1 MALAGAFALV
11 LVVIAAAVGINLLLN
26 FGQVAKMADVTGLVE
41 VANSAESND
50 WHFVSAG
57 EALQVGQRIRTYADS
72 TVTLAYYEGSRTLVG
87 PDSELVIT
95 DLGKSSG
102 SLQVL
107 LTQSAGMTSNAVVPL
122 TGNASY
128 FNIDTPSGLVVVH
141 GTSFNVDVTPGG
153 EVLFEVTHGKVQ
165 VKNDLSE
172 VFLLSGQA
180 TSALPGVAFEQP
192 GYQFTLTGK
201 VESIQGAVWKVDGIQ
216 FNTTTATEIL
226 GTYAPGD
233 GVRVKGR
240 ILETGEWVADQIEPS
255 QTDQLKANFTGLI
268 ETMPA
273 IPGVWKIGGRDVMV
287 TKDTD
292 LGNGL
297 EVDSPVKVSFVVQ
310 SDGSWLAKE
319 IELLEDEQPEA
330 TATPTMTTSGTPATE
345 TPTQTLT
352 VTPTMTETPA
362 ETETETETLTPS
374 PSPTGTLET
383 ATPTLTMTVTPS
395 VMPKNETSRCDNS
408 ANPQPEGLRLAQRY
422 QVPYEEIMSW
432 FCKGFGFGEIDL
444 AYGLSVESGMP
455 VSEIFRMRSDGMGW
469 GNIKKAVSAQV
480 PYQSGQPNAKKQR
493 ETYPKTEKVKG
504 YKQLFHRRYGSR
516 RTFCALVEPLS
527 DFINRVQFE
536 FNDITHIIMIK
547 RLIVAKLPKHHT
559 RRIIY
564 AGCTR
569 FHDRSSHTTG
579 TGCWG
584 GWIDYSPG
592 LCAGISFDHPT

>member
-1 MALAGAFALV
+1 MTDQNETLQTYLAEIERGVPLETVLNALPAELADLAPLIRLAASTRGLAHPVLKPEIVQAQQARVVNTARAARASWAGSRRSAARNWLAAPRNSLALAGAFALV

-26 FGQVAKMADVTGLVE
+26 FGQVAKLADVTGLVE
-41 VANSAESND
+41 VANSADSSD

-57 EALQVGQRIRTYADS
+57 EALQAGQRIRTYADS

-87 PDSELVIT
+87 PDSELVVT

-107 LTQSAGMTSNAVVPL
+107 LTQNAGMTSNVVVPL
-122 TGNASY
+122 AGNASY

-180 TSALPGVAFEQP
+180 TSALPGAGFEQP
-192 GYQFTLTGK
+192 GYQFTLTGM
-201 VESIQGAVWKVDGIQ
+201 VESIQDALWIVDGIQ
-216 FNTTTATEIL
+216 FSTTTATEIL
-226 GTYAPGD
+226 GTYMPGD
-233 GVRVKGR
+233 GVVVKGR
-240 ILETGEWVADQIEPS
+240 ILDSGEWVADQIEPS
-255 QTDQLKANFTGLI
+255 QPDLHKANFTGLI

-287 TKDTD
+287 TRDTD
-292 LGNGL
+292 LGKGL
-297 EVDSPVKVSFVVQ
+297 EIGSPVQVTFVVQ
-310 SDGSWLAKE
+310 SDGSWLAKD
-319 IELLEDEQPEA
+319 IELLEDDKEEA

-345 TPTQTLT
+345 TPTETLT
-352 VTPTMTETPA
+352 VTPTVSETPA

-374 PSPTGTLET
+374 PSPSGTLATE
-383 ATPTLTMTVTPS
+383 TPTLTMTVTPS

-480 PYQSGQPNAKKQR
+480 PTNPVIPTPKNNVKPTQKPKK
-493 ETYPKTEKVKG
+493 
-504 YKQLFHRRYGSR
+504 
-516 RTFCALVEPLS
+516 
-527 DFINRVQFE
+527 
-536 FNDITHIIMIK
+536 
-547 RLIVAKLPKHHT
+547 
-559 RRIIY
+559 
-564 AGCTR
+564 
-569 FHDRSSHTTG
+569 
-579 TGCWG
+579 
-584 GWIDYSPG
+584 
-592 LCAGISFDHPT
+592 